1 MNSEDMFINVQA
13 IFRDIFDNQSMI
25 LKLEMNSSHIEDW
38 DSLAQINLIVA
49 IEKDFKLK
57 FSLVE
62 MNGLENVGDM
72 LRLIEA
78 KINAIR

>member
-1 MNSEDMFINVQA
+1 MNSEEVFIKVQA
-13 IFRDIFDNQSMI
+13 IFRDIFDNQMMI
-25 LKLEMNSSHIEDW
+25 LKLDMNSSHIEDW

-57 FSLVE
+57 FSLIE